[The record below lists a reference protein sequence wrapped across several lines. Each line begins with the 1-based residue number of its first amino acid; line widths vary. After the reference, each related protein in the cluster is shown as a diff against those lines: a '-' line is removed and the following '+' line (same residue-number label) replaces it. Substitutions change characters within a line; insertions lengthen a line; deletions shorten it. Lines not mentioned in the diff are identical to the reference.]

1 MNLERKNK
9 IDPNFNMS
17 SMTDI
22 VFLLLIFFMITATL
36 MSPHAVTLNL
46 PYSTSSS
53 IEQKSIILQIDSN
66 LHYSINSQRIK
77 PKEKELITALEDSLK
92 LINFKTKTDTTNLE
106 ISLRA
111 DETVD
116 IKYIVEI
123 LDIARENSWKIALAT
138 K

>member
-46 PYSTSSS
+46 PYSNSSS
-53 IEQKSIILQIDSN
+53 IEQKSIIIQIDSN
-66 LHYSINSQRIK
+66 LQYSINSQRIN

-92 LINFKTKTDTTNLE
+92 LINFKTKNDTTNLE